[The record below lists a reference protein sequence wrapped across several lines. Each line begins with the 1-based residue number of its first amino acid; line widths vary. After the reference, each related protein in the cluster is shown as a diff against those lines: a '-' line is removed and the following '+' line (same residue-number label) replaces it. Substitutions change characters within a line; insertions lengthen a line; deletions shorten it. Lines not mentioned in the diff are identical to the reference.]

1 SSRPDTVRRTWRW
14 RARSRS
20 GVARWDAW
28 YATTSRAEGTRVER
42 LTVAVVG
49 AAGLAGREI
58 LRLLGERDEPPG
70 ELRLLGSPRTA
81 GATIE
86 EGDLTAPVRL
96 LAPGVFDGV
105 DLALFSAGPTVA
117 GEWGPVAAQAGAL
130 VVDLSSRFRLD
141 EAVPLVVP
149 EVNPESLAG

>member
-1 SSRPDTVRRTWRW
+1 
-14 RARSRS
+14 
-20 GVARWDAW
+20 
-28 YATTSRAEGTRVER
+28 
-42 LTVAVVG
+42 L
-49 AAGLAGREI
+49 LAGRE
-58 LRLLGERDEPPG
+58 ESPG
-70 ELRLLGSPRTA
+70 ELRLLGRPRTA

-117 GEWGPVAAQAGAL
+117 GEWAPVAAQAGAL

-141 EAVPLVVP
+141 ETVPLVVP
-149 EVNPESLAG
+149 EVNPETLATVLERGIVASASSTVVGLTVDLAPLAPAAGLRRAARPAY

>member
-1 SSRPDTVRRTWRW
+1 
-14 RARSRS
+14 AR
-20 GVARWDAW
+20 
-28 YATTSRAEGTRVER
+28 
-42 LTVAVVG
+42 
-49 AAGLAGREI
+49 
-58 LRLLGERDEPPG
+58 
-70 ELRLLGSPRTA
+70 
-81 GATIE
+81 IE
-86 EGDLTAPVRL
+86 EGDLTASIRL

-149 EVNPESLAG
+149 EVNPESLAGVRERGIVACPSSTVVGLTVILAPIGAAAGARGPPGASGPAGPRAAPRALPR